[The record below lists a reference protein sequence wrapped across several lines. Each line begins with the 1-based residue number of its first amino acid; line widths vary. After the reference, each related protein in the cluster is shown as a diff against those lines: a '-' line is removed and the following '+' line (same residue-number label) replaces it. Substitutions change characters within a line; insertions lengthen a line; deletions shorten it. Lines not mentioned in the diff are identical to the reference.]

1 MKAIILIL
9 TFVTLFGCSSDDS
22 QEQFNFD
29 VGFEFS
35 VTDNEGNDLLNPENP
50 NSFNE
55 SDIKLFYLI
64 NGETVE
70 FYDDNLD
77 YPRNFLIYQNSD
89 SYRIRV
95 FLNYSETEEL
105 PETYIQWSKTDS
117 DTIKSEINRS
127 DTYVKIQKVL
137 LNDNII
143 WNSSD
148 NSEPYYQIVK

>member
-9 TFVTLFGCSSDDS
+9 TFITLFGCSSNDN

-35 VTDNEGNDLLNPENP
+35 VTDNEGNDLLNPDNP

-64 NGETVE
+64 NEETVE
-70 FYDDNLD
+70 VYDNNLD

-89 SYRIRV
+89 SYRIRI

-105 PETYIQWSKTDS
+105 PETYIQWSETDS

-127 DTYVKIQKVL
+127 NTYVKIQKVW